1 MGFPL
6 HPLPTERA
14 PWVPSG
20 QPLTSWSPAWSRR
33 APASRPR
40 RASPLPAPAG
50 GGTASGARAKVL
62 ADSCSGDGPVL
73 RGSTSTGEQSTVPGA
88 WAGRLMW
95 TRPPTPG
102 ADPSPPSSDPFPS
115 WAPPGLAIPACPLAP
130 SSPWFA
136 CEQAGWGVGVGRK
149 SADGPQALL
158 PCTYLTLGQALKAVV
173 HHIHPVALGDAG
185 AHRRAHGRVHA
196 GRRGPHV
203 QDGQGELGLREGD
216 RDKGMSAGVTR
227 PKSMRGSFSRQPDP
241 WRSGECPSSGRHKLL
256 GKCKRS

>member
-136 CEQAGWGVGVGRK
+136 CEQAGWGVGGGQEVGRWP
-149 SADGPQALL
+149 AGPA
-158 PCTYLTLGQALKAVV
+158 AV
-173 HHIHPVALGDAG
+173 HL
-185 AHRRAHGRVHA
+185 
-196 GRRGPHV
+196 
-203 QDGQGELGLREGD
+203 
-216 RDKGMSAGVTR
+216 
-227 PKSMRGSFSRQPDP
+227 PDP
-241 WRSGECPSSGRHKLL
+241 WPGPQSRRAPHTPGGPGRCRSAPPSARPSSCRPPGPPRSGWPGRT
-256 GKCKRS
+256 GS